1 MQKFAI
7 GALGAISL
15 SAASLAISVPAVAQE
30 EARIA
35 LTTFHSPSVEGNLE
49 GNDANRQVYVVTP
62 PGYDENP
69 DRRYPVVYYLHGYW
83 APVEAQQAGFQ
94 IQEAV
99 QAASEAGDDFIMV
112 MPDGFSKLRGGFY
125 SSGPTVGDYE
135 NMVASDLVSW
145 VDGNFRT
152 IAMRESRGLAGHS
165 MGGYG
170 TIRIAMKHPEVFSSI
185 YMMSACCLPP
195 QPITAEQ
202 AQVIEGM
209 SEEDVANAGFGELAG
224 VSTLA
229 TWSPDPAADNFL
241 KVDTGLQEDGTIDPL
256 VEYRMAANS
265 PMVLLPQ
272 YLPALNSLE
281 AIAIDIGDEDFLLQ
295 GNYAFMAELDRFGV
309 EYEFELYEGDH
320 GNRIRE
326 RIRTEVLP
334 FFAEHL
340 DVLARI
346 STGE

>member
-1 MQKFAI
+1 MLNRFI
-7 GALGAISL
+7 GALGAATIMWAIPA
-15 SAASLAISVPAVAQE
+15 SAQDQ
-30 EARIA
+30 ARIE
-35 LTTFHSPSVEGNLE
+35 LMTFHSPSIEGNLE
-49 GNDANRQVYVVTP
+49 GNDADRKVYVVTP

-69 DRRYPVVYYLHGYW
+69 DAHYPVVYYLHGYW
-83 APVEAQQAGFQ
+83 APVEAQQAGFN
-94 IQEAV
+94 IHEAV
-99 QAASEAGDDFIMV
+99 QAASEAGHDFIMV
-112 MPDGFSKLRGGFY
+112 MPDGFSRLRGGFY

-152 IAMRESRGLAGHS
+152 IADRESRGLAGHS

-170 TIRIAMKHPEVFSSI
+170 TIRVAMKHPDVFSSI

-209 SEEDVANAGFGELAG
+209 NEEDIANASFNELAA

-229 TWSPDPAADNFL
+229 TWSPDPTDEGFL
-241 KVDTGLQEDGTIDPL
+241 KIDTGLQEDGTLDPM
-256 VEYRMAANS
+256 VNYRLAANS
-265 PMVLLPQ
+265 PIVLLPQ
-272 YLPALNSLE
+272 YLPALNALE
-281 AIAIDIGDEDFLLQ
+281 GFAIDIGDEDFLIE

-320 GNRIRE
+320 GNRIAE
-326 RIRTEVLP
+326 RIRTHVMP
-334 FFAEHL
+334 FFANHL
-340 DVLARI
+340 D
-346 STGE
+346 GE